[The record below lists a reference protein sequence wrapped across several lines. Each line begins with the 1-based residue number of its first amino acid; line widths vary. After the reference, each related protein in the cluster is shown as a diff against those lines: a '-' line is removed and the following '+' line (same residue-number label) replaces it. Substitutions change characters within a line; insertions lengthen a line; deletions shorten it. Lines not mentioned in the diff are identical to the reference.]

1 MPVHPTSDQL
11 QQLSESQDSGPV
23 VMLNLLRFKP
33 QADGIDEGVTGA
45 EAYARY
51 SAATEPYLKGVGG
64 RLLMAIQPQQSVIG
78 PQECEW
84 DLVLLVEYPS
94 RAKFLE
100 MATNQGYLKVHAHRE
115 AALAD
120 SRLIACSKLA
130 ELGLD
135 QSGHPLD

>member
-1 MPVHPTSDQL
+1 MPIHPTTQQL
-11 QQLSESQDSGPV
+11 QQLLESDVEGPV
-23 VMLNLLRFKP
+23 VMLNLLRFKE

-51 SAATEPYLKGVGG
+51 SVATEPFLRGVEG
-64 RLLMAIQPQQSVIG
+64 RLKAAAKVNGSVVG
-78 PQECEW
+78 PPEAEW

-100 MATNQGYLKVHAHRE
+100 MAMNPDYLKVHAHRE

-120 SRLIACSKLA
+120 SRLIACSEVAEQLLA
-130 ELGLD
+130 ELR
-135 QSGHPLD
+135 

>member
-1 MPVHPTSDQL
+1 MIHPTTEQVEELAASTDP
-11 QQLSESQDSGPV
+11 GPV

-33 QADGIDEGVTGA
+33 RADGVDRGVTGA

-51 SAATEPYLKGVGG
+51 GAAAEPFLSAVGG
-64 RLLMAIQPQQSVIG
+64 RLLMAVRPEQSVIG
-78 PQECEW
+78 PAGGEW

-100 MATNQGYLKVHAHRE
+100 MAMNEDYLKVHAHRE

-120 SRLIACSKLA
+120 SRLIACS
-130 ELGLD
+130 
-135 QSGHPLD
+135 PLDPSDPTGVS